1 MFEEDYPIA
10 ICEHHYN
17 DEFANNDSS
26 GRIGTL
32 GITLYPTLIPDGL
45 PEPTWP
51 YTHAILEATI
61 NERMAVEAPCTI
73 AIDGEISGN
82 DLSLDLTFTLDDGA
96 VMANP
101 RVQVVISET
110 DIPYTGANYESMNH
124 VTRDMV
130 PDHLGTDIT
139 IDGNLHEMQVN
150 VTLDPSWDQ
159 QNMSVVVWI
168 EDGSNHHV
176 FQANRVTFAEL
187 GAELLAPTDL
197 IGSLENNDVTLF
209 WNVPA
214 TTPISYKVYRD
225 NEFIAD
231 VTDALPTFTE
241 TLLDQGIHTYH
252 VTAVYPSGE
261 SAPSN
266 SVEINILTS
275 GEVTDVNGLTN
286 AISNYP
292 NPFNPSTTIS
302 YSMKEAGSA
311 EVAIFDIKGR
321 RVNTLVNETMDA
333 GTHSIVWN
341 GSNFEGQTESSGIYF
356 MRLKTA
362 DFTVSR
368 KIMLMK

>member
-10 ICEHHYN
+10 ICEHHN
-17 DEFANNDSS
+17 GDEFANTDSN
-26 GRIGTL
+26 GRLGTL
-32 GITLYPTLIPDGL
+32 GINLFPTLIPDGL

-51 YTHAILEATI
+51 YSHAILEATI
-61 NERMAVEAPCTI
+61 NERMAAEAPCTI
-73 AIDGEISGN
+73 AIAGELTGN
-82 DLSLDLTFTLDDGA
+82 DLSLDLTFTLDEGA
-96 VMANP
+96 SMPNP
-101 RVQVVISET
+101 RVQVVITET
-110 DIPYTGANYESMNH
+110 NIPYTGPNYDTMNH

-139 IDGNLHEMQVN
+139 ISGNLHEMQIDA
-150 VTLDPSWDQ
+150 TLDPSWDQ
-159 QNMSVVVWI
+159 QNISIVVWV

-176 FQANRVTFAEL
+176 FQANRVTLAEL
-187 GAELLAPTDL
+187 GAELLPPTDL

-214 TTPISYKVYRD
+214 TTPISYKIYRD

-231 VTDALPTFTE
+231 VTGELPTFTE
-241 TLLDQGIHTYH
+241 TLLDQGMHTYH
-252 VTAVYPSGE
+252 VTAVYASGE

-275 GEVTDVNGLTN
+275 GEPTDVNALTN
-286 AISNYP
+286 SISNYP

-302 YSMKEAGSA
+302 FSTKEAGST

-321 RVNTLVNETMDA
+321 RINTLHNETLDA
-333 GTHSIVWN
+333 GNHTVVWN

-362 DFTVSR
+362 NFTVSR